1 MSLTK
6 EKQPIVDVFEEEDCM
21 LILAE
26 LPGMDKKDVKVKTD
40 ENIVTITAENATKK
54 YLETVKLPMNVS
66 RSKVKFTCRNNVLQA
81 RLKKTGY
88 VKNS

>member
-6 EKQPIVDVFEEEDCM
+6 EKQPIVDVFEEGDYV

-26 LPGMDKKDVKVKTD
+26 LPGMDKENVKVQAD

-54 YLETVKLPMNVS
+54 YLETVKLPTSVS
-66 RSKVKFTCRNNVLQA
+66 RSTIKFTCRNNVLQA
-81 RLKKTGY
+81 KVKKQII
-88 VKNS
+88 